1 MGLYRRDKKVES
13 PTKII
18 VVDAPVVVKRF
29 VEEGVHETGAG
40 PREDYERRGI
50 NLRRWETE

>member
-1 MGLYRRDKKVES
+1 MRLYRRDKKVES

-29 VEEGVHETGAG
+29 VEEGVHETGTG